1 MAQSRQALI
10 GLVAAIVIAVL
21 RRSTTGRSRWVLL
34 LLIPAAWLVIS
45 MVIEQVESQNQH
57 NSVFQRVEWF
67 REVYHFWRESP
78 IFGHGL
84 RYWYNPGELPFQPPQ
99 AELEVLASAGVVGLI
114 GFLVMWI
121 GVLVV
126 LWHVDPRFGTLA
138 VAVLLCRLVQAQFD
152 LFWVAVQVSVPFV
165 VAGICL
171 GAMDHERR
179 SKESPDEMLARA
191 PLGRLTPTGTVI
203 RPRR

>member
-1 MAQSRQALI
+1 M
-10 GLVAAIVIAVL
+10 
-21 RRSTTGRSRWVLL
+21 
-34 LLIPAAWLVIS
+34 
-45 MVIEQVESQNQH
+45 
-57 NSVFQRVEWF
+57 
-67 REVYHFWRESP
+67 
-78 IFGHGL
+78 
-84 RYWYNPGELPFQPPQ
+84 
-99 AELEVLASAGVVGLI
+99 LASAGVVGLI

-126 LWHVDPRFGTLA
+126 LWRVDPRFGTLA
-138 VAVLLCRLVQAQFD
+138 VAILLCRLVQSQFD

-179 SKESPDEMLARA
+179 SKEAPQEMLARA
-191 PLGRLTPTGTVI
+191 PLGRLTQSGTVI